1 MSTLKIKDHELLP
14 FGLDSKPV
22 MDAYLRELNLD
33 ISDYTFAANYIWL
46 THLSG
51 FYTIIED
58 TFCFFV
64 LANGDLSMLLPPLG
78 RKENVVRAMQAC
90 FRIMEDNNASAG
102 STKVEYIDES
112 MLGWFVNDIEDGA
125 EIFDPFAD
133 YVVERALV
141 DYVYECDDLIG
152 LRGNAYATKRNE
164 INKFT
169 RIHPDHRVEL
179 LDPTLHAA
187 GISRLMNHWISERMK
202 YLPAEQTD
210 WYIDGIHYERQA
222 VKRMLRDYQAL
233 DLIGLVIVIDEQLA
247 SFTVGERINPK
258 TASVIIE
265 KTDFNVLGVAQ
276 FIFREFAKLLSRE
289 YGVTHINVGDDMGF
303 ENLKKVKLSYR
314 PSQLIPKYTVYQ
326 RQV

>member
-1 MSTLKIKDHELLP
+1 MSILKIKGHELLP
-14 FGLDSKPV
+14 FGLDCKPV
-22 MDAYLRELNLD
+22 MDSYLQQLNLD
-33 ISDYTFAANYIWL
+33 TSDYTFAANYIWL

-51 FYTIIED
+51 FYTLIED

-78 RKENVVRAMQAC
+78 RRENVVKAMQAC
-90 FRIMEDNNASAG
+90 FRIMEENNASAAC
-102 STKVEYIDES
+102 TKVEYVDES
-112 MLGWFVNDIEDGA
+112 MLGWFVNDVEDGA
-125 EIFDPFAD
+125 EIFDMFED

-141 DYVYECDDLIG
+141 DYVYECEDLIQ

-169 RIHPDHRVEL
+169 RIHPNHRLEL
-179 LDPTLHAA
+179 LDPAKHAA
-187 GISRLMNHWISERMK
+187 EINHLVNQWISERMK

-222 VKRMLRDYQAL
+222 VKRMLRDYRAL
-233 DLIGLVIVIDEQLA
+233 DLIGLVILIDDTLA
-247 SFTVGERINPK
+247 GFTVGERINPK

-265 KTDFNVLGVAQ
+265 KTDFNVLGAAQ

-289 YGVTHINVGDDMGF
+289 YGVSHINVGDDMGF

-314 PSQLIPKYTVYQ
+314 PSQLIPKYTIYK
-326 RQV
+326 RQG